1 MNPLKFFSFQQLANL
16 ITLTRIIGVGF
27 IFWITPYHTSFWLI
41 STVLLYI
48 LICVTDFLDGWVAR
62 RFNLVTDF
70 GKVLDP
76 LADKILVL
84 VFLPLLEM
92 QAISSFPV
100 FIILAR
106 EFAIMAVRIVS
117 AKDGTIIAAN
127 LSGKIKTAI
136 TFPIVGILF
145 ARVPVTP
152 STNLPLFF
160 QPFEALRIWIF
171 NWPYW
176 VFSLLIWTMV
186 AVTIW
191 SFIGYVASY
200 IWNYYLKNKF
210 KNDRKAAKKAFMSLI
225 PNSITFLNF
234 AFGILAIVVAFKGLF
249 HFSCFLILAAI
260 LCDALDG
267 KLARKLD
274 VKSEFGA
281 QMDTIADAVSFGL
294 APAAIILNTSFAP
307 LPFAQALAVSL
318 ALTYLGSVFFRLYR
332 FSKAGHSSEFE
343 GLPSPIGAA
352 FVVLASISALLSGPV
367 LLSGVILVGSGFM
380 ASTVAYPHLESM
392 QKYRVFRF
400 LRFPAG
406 LTMGATLVM
415 LIISPEANFFGVYDL
430 MLLLMCAYVL
440 YPMVRQAASR

>member
-1 MNPLKFFSFQQLANL
+1 MNPLKLFSFQQLANL

-41 STVLLYI
+41 ATVLLYI
-48 LICVTDFLDGWVAR
+48 LICVTDFFDGWVAR
-62 RFNLVTDF
+62 KFNLVSDF

-117 AKDGTIIAAN
+117 AKEGTIIAAN
-127 LSGKIKTAI
+127 LSGKIKTAV
-136 TFPIVGILF
+136 TLPIVGILF

-152 STNLPLFF
+152 STNLPLFLK
-160 QPFEALRIWIF
+160 PLELLRVWIF
-171 NWPYW
+171 NWPSW
-176 VFSLLIWTMV
+176 VFFVLIWTMV

-200 IWNYYLKNKF
+200 IWNYYLKHKF
-210 KNDRKAAKKAFMSLI
+210 KNDRRATKKAFMSLI

-234 AFGILAIVVAFKGLF
+234 SFGVLSIYFAFKDLF

-281 QMDTIADAVSFGL
+281 QMDTFADAVSFGL
-294 APAAIILNTSFAP
+294 APAAIIFNTSFLP
-307 LPFAQALAVSL
+307 LPFSGPLSIGLAIGY
-318 ALTYLGSVFFRLYR
+318 AGSVIFRLVR
-332 FSKAGHSSEFE
+332 FSQAGHQSSFD

-352 FVVLASISALLSGPV
+352 VVILASVSHFLSTPIV
-367 LLSGVILVGSGFM
+367 LVGVIVAVAALM
-380 ASTVAYPHLESM
+380 ASTITYPHLESM
-392 QKYRVFRF
+392 QRYPAFRAMRV
-400 LRFPAG
+400 PAG
-406 LTMGATLVM
+406 ITMGATLVS
-415 LIISPEANFFGVYDL
+415 LVVTPSGHSFWVYDL
-430 MLLLMCAYVL
+430 MLVWLTVYLG
-440 YPMVRQAASR
+440 YPLVRRNS